1 MNDTSSTLAP
11 PGRVRLP
18 DIDSASWEHPA
29 DRAALRSLS
38 AIPGFSEVMRKI
50 VAMLGER
57 GIRLFF
63 QANAVRVTET
73 QYDWIHKRYLTV
85 LDTMDLGWEPELFV
99 SQTPIANAGAF
110 GVEEPF
116 IIINSAAVDLL
127 EPEEL
132 ETVLAHE
139 VGHVA
144 SEHVLYR
151 TILVILILL
160 SQRQIPIAGI
170 AIQVVVLAL
179 LEWSRKAELS
189 SDRVALLGTQ
199 TPEAAMSTLMKLAGG
214 TDHHSDA
221 LNLGEFLI
229 QAEEYEE
236 DKDLADVVFKV
247 MNLLGSTHP
256 FHVLRVAEMQ
266 RWIREGHYDR
276 ILRGEYQRR
285 SEQKR
290 AYKEDAK
297 EAASYYGVALKKAFR
312 KVSRALDE
320 TLRGGTDEL

>member
-1 MNDTSSTLAP
+1 M
-11 PGRVRLP
+11 
-18 DIDSASWEHPA
+18 
-29 DRAALRSLS
+29 
-38 AIPGFSEVMRKI
+38 
-50 VAMLGER
+50 
-57 GIRLFF
+57 
-63 QANAVRVTET
+63 TET

-99 SQTPIANAGAF
+99 SQAPIANAGAF
-110 GVEEPF
+110 GVDQPF

-127 EPEEL
+127 EPAEL

-170 AIQVVVLAL
+170 AIQAVVLAL

-199 TPEAAMSTLMKLAGG
+199 TPEVAMSTLMKLAGG

>member
-18 DIDSASWEHPA
+18 DIDSSSWEHPA

-160 SQRQIPIAGI
+160 SQRH
-170 AIQVVVLAL
+170 
-179 LEWSRKAELS
+179 LES
-189 SDRVALLGTQ
+189 
-199 TPEAAMSTLMKLAGG
+199 
-214 TDHHSDA
+214 
-221 LNLGEFLI
+221 
-229 QAEEYEE
+229 
-236 DKDLADVVFKV
+236 
-247 MNLLGSTHP
+247 
-256 FHVLRVAEMQ
+256 
-266 RWIREGHYDR
+266 
-276 ILRGEYQRR
+276 
-285 SEQKR
+285 
-290 AYKEDAK
+290 
-297 EAASYYGVALKKAFR
+297 
-312 KVSRALDE
+312 VS
-320 TLRGGTDEL
+320 

>member
-18 DIDSASWEHPA
+18 DIDSSSWEHPA

-38 AIPGFSEVMRKI
+38 AIPGFSEVIRKI

-99 SQTPIANAGAF
+99 SQAPIANAGAF
-110 GVEEPF
+110 GVDQPF

-127 EPEEL
+127 EPAEL

-151 TILVILILL
+151 TILAILILL

-170 AIQVVVLAL
+170 AIQAVVLAL

-199 TPEAAMSTLMKLAGG
+199 TPEVAMSTLMKLAGG

>member
-18 DIDSASWEHPA
+18 DIDSSSWEHPA

-199 TPEAAMSTLMKLAGG
+199 TPEVAMSTLMKLAGG

-276 ILRGEYQRR
+276 ILRGEYQKR

>member
-1 MNDTSSTLAP
+1 MNDTSSTIAP

-18 DIDSASWEHPA
+18 DIDSSSWEHPA

-38 AIPGFSEVMRKI
+38 AIPGFSEVIRKI

-199 TPEAAMSTLMKLAGG
+199 TPEVAMSTLMKLAGG
-214 TDHHSDA
+214 TDHHSDT

>member
-18 DIDSASWEHPA
+18 DIDSSSWEHPA

-38 AIPGFSEVMRKI
+38 AIPGFSEVIRKI

-110 GVEEPF
+110 GVDQPF

-127 EPEEL
+127 EPAEL

-151 TILVILILL
+151 TILAILILL

-199 TPEAAMSTLMKLAGG
+199 TPEVAMSTLMKLAGG

-312 KVSRALDE
+312 RVSRALDE

>member
-18 DIDSASWEHPA
+18 DIDSSSWEHPA

-38 AIPGFSEVMRKI
+38 AIPGFSEIIRKI
-50 VAMLGER
+50 VALLGER

-110 GVEEPF
+110 GVDHPF
-116 IIINSAAVDLL
+116 IIVNSAAVDLL
-127 EPEEL
+127 EPDEL

-139 VGHVA
+139 VGHIA

-151 TILVILILL
+151 TILAILILL

-170 AIQVVVLAL
+170 AIQAVVLAL

-199 TPEAAMSTLMKLAGG
+199 TPEVAMSTLMKLAGG

-297 EAASYYGVALKKAFR
+297 EAASYYGVALKNAFR